1 MENEIRDLSFLIE
14 SALRNNKKV
23 ELVLTND
30 VQEGECLAVRIEN
43 KEYFL
48 AWETFEGIEPLEEY
62 LIKKPKRYA
71 SKKLLNKAFGNW
83 SREQLAEEIERSW
96 EDHQLAGERLIELQ
110 EELGK
115 RKEK

>member
-1 MENEIRDLSFLIE
+1 MENEVKDLSSLIE
-14 SALRNNKKV
+14 SALRANKKV

-30 VQEGECLAVRIEN
+30 VQEGECLAVKIED

-48 AWETFEGIEPLEEY
+48 VWETFEGIEPLEEY

-71 SKKLLNKAFGNW
+71 SKKLLKNVFGDW
-83 SREQLAEEIERSW
+83 SKKELAEEIEQVW
-96 EDHQLAGERLIELQ
+96 ENQQLAGERLIELQ